1 MCGIAVIVGR
11 NGIPVDPAAL
21 QRMTDH
27 LVHRGPDDS
36 GHYIDGAVGLGFRRL
51 AILDLM
57 PSGHQPMVSE
67 DGRFV
72 LVFNGEI
79 YNYIELRQELSKA
92 GYTFRSSGDTEVL
105 LAAIRHWG
113 KDCLPRLNGMWAFLV
128 YDREQR
134 RLFGSRDRFGVKPLF
149 VARQSDQVLCASEI
163 KAIRASGLYRGG
175 INWPV
180 ASRFLVEGHL
190 DDSMDSFYEGIVS
203 IPPGAA
209 FEIDADLSWRQ
220 WQYWDLNSLTVPA
233 ASDPPGAFAD
243 LFEDAV
249 RMRMRSD
256 VPVGVC
262 LSGGLDSTSII
273 CAASRHRTE
282 NAAGA
287 SQPMQAFCYMAKEF
301 DETRYINDTLAMTG
315 AQLRQLQTSAR
326 SLWDSLRRMLWY
338 QDEPVH
344 TMTAVVGYQ
353 LMGLVAQ
360 HGIRV
365 VLNGQGA
372 DETSGGYFSFFPDYW
387 RELLHKGQW
396 SRAKTE
402 AQAYADVH
410 GGRAFGYLKE
420 SALSAVA
427 ATLQQST
434 LYRTWSD
441 RRYRDRLLSHGW
453 YEQDLLTQIP
463 LANRPRGAC
472 TLNETLKQSV
482 SRSPLPLYLR
492 IEDRNSMAHSVEA
505 RLPFLDYRLVS
516 LLFGLPPEW
525 KVRGPWNK
533 YVLRE
538 GMRGRIPESV
548 RARPDKMGFP
558 TAGRQWFAN
567 ELYEPT
573 MDILHSQATRE
584 RGIYRMASVIRD
596 VERHRRGEADVH
608 HDLFHLLEFELLA
621 EQQRGVPA
629 GTHDRPTSS
638 GAPSGP
644 SAVRAASLL

>member
-11 NGIPVDPAAL
+11 NGSPVDPAAL

-57 PSGHQPMVSE
+57 PSGHQPMVSD
-67 DGRFV
+67 DGRIV

-79 YNYIELRQELSKA
+79 YNYIELRQDLTKA
-92 GYTFRSSGDTEVL
+92 GYSFRSSGDTEVL
-105 LAAIRHWG
+105 LTAIRHWG
-113 KDCLPRLNGMWAFLV
+113 KDCLSRLNGMWAFIA
-128 YDREQR
+128 YDRERR
-134 RLFGSRDRFGVKPLF
+134 RLFGARDRFGVKPLF
-149 VARQSDQVLCASEI
+149 VARQAEQVLFASEI

-190 DDSMDSFYEGIVS
+190 DDSLDSFYEGIVS

-209 FEIDADLSWRQ
+209 FEVEADLSWRQ
-220 WQYWDLNSLTVPA
+220 WQYWDLSTLAAPA
-233 ASDPPGAFAD
+233 VADPPGVFAE

-273 CAASRHRTE
+273 CAASRHRAG

-315 AQLRQLQTSAR
+315 AQLRQLQTSAH
-326 SLWDSLRRMLWY
+326 SLWESLRRMLWY

-353 LMGLVAQ
+353 LMHLVAQ

-387 RELLHKGQW
+387 QELLRDGHWG
-396 SRAKTE
+396 RAKAE
-402 AQAYADVH
+402 VDAYAKVH
-410 GGRAFGYLKE
+410 GGHARQYLKE
-420 SALSAVA
+420 SALSALA
-427 ATLQQST
+427 ATLHQSSF
-434 LYRTWSD
+434 YRSWSD
-441 RRYRDRLLSHGW
+441 RRYRDRLLSHEW
-453 YEQDLLTQIP
+453 YEGDLLTQIP
-463 LANRPRGAC
+463 LAQRGRGAR
-472 TLNETLKQSV
+472 TLNETLQQSV

-516 LLFGLPPEW
+516 MLFGLPPEW

-538 GMRGRIPESV
+538 AMRGRIPESV

-584 RGIYRMASVIRD
+584 RGIYRLSSVIRD
-596 VERHRRGEADVH
+596 VERHRQGAVDVH

-621 EQQRGVPA
+621 DEQGLASA
-629 GTHDRPTSS
+629 GPHDRPRSS
-638 GAPSGP
+638 GTAAGP
-644 SAVRAASLL
+644 GAVRAASFL